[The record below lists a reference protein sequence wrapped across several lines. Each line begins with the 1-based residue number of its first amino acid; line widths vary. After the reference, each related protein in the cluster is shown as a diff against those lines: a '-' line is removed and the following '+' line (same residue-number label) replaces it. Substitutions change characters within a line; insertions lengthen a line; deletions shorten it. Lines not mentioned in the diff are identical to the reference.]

1 MPLRLSSHI
10 YVAEY
15 AGDILEALVGVS
27 FNRKLMSIG
36 AVMPDIQPL
45 RRMQIHSPHIV
56 LPHIQREY
64 DRIVLKEKK
73 IERISFILGVLSHY
87 ITDAFCYSHNAY
99 VIDMKKHI
107 QYEHYLDDE
116 KYNIKFSRD
125 IGKIV
130 LDHLIHLDKGID
142 SIDEYIKKENKKYL
156 QAVKDKSWED
166 IIQIDLENAITHTA
180 VLLTHFVM
188 ELQEV
193 RVPAVCLA

>member
-1 MPLRLSSHI
+1 MRLSSHI

-27 FNRKLMSIG
+27 FNRKLMAIG
-36 AVMPDIQPL
+36 ATMPDIQPL
-45 RRMQIHSPHIV
+45 RRMQIHSPQIV
-56 LPHIQREY
+56 LPHFQREY

-73 IERISFILGVLSHY
+73 IDRISFILGILSHY
-87 ITDAFCYSHNAY
+87 IADAFCYSHNAY

-116 KYNIKFSRD
+116 KYNIKFSKD
-125 IGKIV
+125 IAKV
-130 LDHLIHLDKGID
+130 VPESLMHLNKGID
-142 SIDEYIKKENKKYL
+142 SINEYIKKENKRYL
-156 QAVKDKSWED
+156 QYVKDQRWED
-166 IIQIDLENAITHTA
+166 IIQIDLENAVTHTA